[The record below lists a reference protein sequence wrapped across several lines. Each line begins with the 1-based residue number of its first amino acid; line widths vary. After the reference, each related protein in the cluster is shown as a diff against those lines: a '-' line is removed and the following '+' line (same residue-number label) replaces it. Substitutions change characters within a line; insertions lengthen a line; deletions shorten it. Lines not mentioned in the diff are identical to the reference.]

1 MNYSFKNKNIVI
13 TGGTKGIGKALVFK
27 FLKYG
32 GKVITNSRDERVCKQ
47 FNKKRN
53 IKCYNVNFLNKEQ
66 TNKFIGEIKNLSKID
81 VLINN
86 AGINEINSI
95 DKFNV
100 NDWEELQKINLFTPF
115 YLISKLTPLLKKS
128 KRGKIVNISS
138 IFGKISK
145 EKRSVYSSTK
155 SGLAGL
161 NRGVA
166 LDLAKYNILS
176 NCVSPG
182 FVDTQLT
189 RRILKKK
196 NMKIIEKQ
204 IPLKRLASEEEI
216 AELVIFL
223 CSDKNTYIT
232 GQDLTIDGGFTI
244 K

>member
-13 TGGTKGIGKALVFK
+13 TGGAKGIGKALVFK

-32 GKVITNSRDERVCKQ
+32 GKVITNSRDEKICKQ

-53 IKCYNVNFLNKEQ
+53 LECYNVNFLYKEQ
-66 TNKFIGEIKNLSKID
+66 TNKFIGEIKNRSKID

-86 AGINEINSI
+86 AGVNEINTI
-95 DKFNV
+95 DKFNLD
-100 NDWEELQKINLFTPF
+100 DWEELQKINLFTPF

-128 KRGKIVNISS
+128 KKGKIVNISS

-166 LDLAKYNILS
+166 LDLAKHNILS

-216 AELVIFL
+216 ADLVIFL
-223 CSDKNTYIT
+223 CSEKNTYIT